1 MTKKQAQGPWLVVK
15 CDESTSK
22 ITNSDM
28 TTITMINTLSEI
40 AHSYVDHNNK
50 NYTHWTNVIK
60 GFELGWG
67 ITIDNLHYKTKA
79 GVVQQRHIKVYN
91 IKENLIDADS
101 LPRSVSVDDTLQQ
114 SLNKFVKLLDL

>member
-1 MTKKQAQGPWLVVK
+1 MAKKSAQGPWLVVK

-28 TTITMINTLSEI
+28 TTITMINTHSEI

-67 ITIDNLHYKTKA
+67 ITIDNLHYKTKS

-101 LPRSVSVDDTLQQ
+101 LPRSVSVDDTLQE
-114 SLNKFVKLLDL
+114 SVDKLVKVLGL

>member
-1 MTKKQAQGPWLVVK
+1 MKAQGPWLVVK

-28 TTITMINTLSEI
+28 TTITMINTHSEI

-67 ITIDNLHYKTKA
+67 ITIDNLHYKTKS
-79 GVVQQRHIKVYN
+79 GVVQQRHIKVHN

-114 SLNKFVKLLDL
+114 AVDKLVKDLGL

>member
-1 MTKKQAQGPWLVVK
+1 MKQAQGPWLVVK

-28 TTITMINTLSEI
+28 TTITMINTLGEI

-60 GFELGWG
+60 GFDQGWG
-67 ITIDNLHYKTKA
+67 ITIDNLHYKTKYN
-79 GVVQQRHIKVYN
+79 VIQQRHIVGYN

-101 LPRSVSVDDTLQQ
+101 LPRSVTVDDTLQEA
-114 SLNKFVKLLDL
+114 LDKFVKVSWL

>member
-1 MTKKQAQGPWLVVK
+1 MTKKSAQGPWLVVK

-60 GFELGWG
+60 GFDLGWG
-67 ITIDNLHYKTKA
+67 IVVDNLHYKTKG
-79 GVVQQRHIKVYN
+79 GVIQQRHIKVYN

-101 LPRSVSVDDTLQQ
+101 LPRSVSVDDTLQE
-114 SLNKFVKLLDL
+114 SVDKLVKVLGL